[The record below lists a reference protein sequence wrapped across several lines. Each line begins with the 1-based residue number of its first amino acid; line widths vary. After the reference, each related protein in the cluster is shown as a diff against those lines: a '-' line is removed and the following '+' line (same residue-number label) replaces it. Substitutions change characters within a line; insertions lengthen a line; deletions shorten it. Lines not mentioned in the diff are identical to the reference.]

1 MSDIDQILAAKK
13 AAQARL
19 LAIPGVHAV
28 GIGSKVVQ
36 GHRTGERCIA
46 VFVLKKKPLDKLSP
60 EEVVPPEIDGFKT
73 DIIEQ
78 PFPDLLSGGRTGD
91 PTDLT
96 ITISPDKHAITLA
109 GKETP
114 GIGLL
119 AVIDFSITKSGGVQQ
134 DFNTFIQTTGS
145 QLEDSDTMTLA
156 NMAAKFAND
165 IQVWSTFVDFAALT
179 TSVSGNTVTITP
191 GAGYTVVVTGAKVY
205 VIDDH
210 KYRLDPA
217 LSGGIKVQAGG
228 PAGWGT
234 LSFIAKTNEP
244 QPKVVALTCQHV
256 VADWGGVSASLGVDV
271 SPDQRTVTFSG
282 SSAGGSVVVLTLDV
296 MPAGPGPSQTFEF
309 FLAPT
314 TETLDQIATKV
325 SDWINGLANPGVS
338 STHAGAQVTITW
350 GASSIVLARCNV
362 YEPQKPDPASEL
374 HASIANSN
382 AITLAGQASGENY
395 GIYINGN
402 VGGTSHTFGTFVN
415 VTKGQALSDIAGSL
429 VGAVTGLSIAGVT
442 ASATDA
448 TITITGVQELE
459 CIIASD
465 IRVGQPN
472 NSFASKCSSCCD
484 HRIGRVI
491 GARLDV
497 DAALI
502 HLDAGQ
508 KYLAEIAELGV
519 VRGSHAITDGELPY
533 TVQKRGQ
540 STGVTDGVVQYL
552 HVDGILPE
560 KITLTS
566 GNIND
571 VFHRFYSEAMSIEPS
586 GPDPFGFSGDSGSP
600 IVNSSGEIVG
610 VLFGSG
616 SSRSIFATPIQQI
629 ETAFDISVATA
640 TSTND
645 VRVVSDAEGGSA
657 SAEATNSLVSAASP
671 LGKRL
676 HDAEVDITA
685 TRAGDRYA
693 QLFRRHFPEVAK
705 LVNDNRRVATAWH
718 RNGGP
723 QLLQN
728 ILQAVQ
734 THNHALPARIDGKPL
749 SECLN
754 GLQSAFIRYG
764 SPQLA
769 ADLEQYAPPLTQLAG
784 LTYLQALDTLRNLEI
799 N

>member
-1 MSDIDQILAAKK
+1 MNDVDQILLVKQ

-28 GIGSKVVQ
+28 GIGTKVVQ
-36 GHRTGERCIA
+36 GQRTGERCIA
-46 VFVLKKKPLDKLSP
+46 VFVVKKKSLDKLTP

-78 PFPDLLSGGRTGD
+78 EVPELLSGGRTGD
-91 PTDLT
+91 PSDLT
-96 ITISPDKHAITLA
+96 ITISPDKHVITLA

-119 AVIDFSITKSGGVQQ
+119 AAIDFAVTKSGGIRH
-134 DFNTFIQTTGS
+134 DFNTFIETTGP

-156 NMAAKFAND
+156 NMATKFGHD
-165 IQVWSTFVDFAALT
+165 IQVWASFVDFSALS
-179 TSVSGNTVTITP
+179 TSVAGNQITVTP
-191 GAGYTVVVTGAKVY
+191 GAGYTAEVTGAKVF
-205 VIDDH
+205 VSDDH

-256 VADWGGVSASLGVDV
+256 VADWGGVSTNLGVDV
-271 SPDQRTVTFSG
+271 SPDQHTITFSG
-282 SSAGGSVVVLTLDV
+282 SSTGGSVIVLTLDV
-296 MPAGPGPSQTFEF
+296 MPAGPGPSQIFEF

-338 STHAGAQVTITW
+338 STHSGAQVAIIW

-362 YEPQKPDPASEL
+362 YEPQKPDPGSGL
-374 HASIANSN
+374 HASISN
-382 AITLAGQASGENY
+382 TNVITLTGQVSGKNY

-402 VGGTSHTFGTFVN
+402 VGGANHSFGTFVN
-415 VTKGQALSDIAGSL
+415 IADEQSLGDIAGSL
-429 VGAVTGLSIAGVT
+429 ASAITGLAIAGVT
-442 ASATDA
+442 ASPADA
-448 TITITGVQELE
+448 TVTITGVQELE

-491 GARLDV
+491 GAHLDV

-508 KYLAEIAELGV
+508 KYLAEIVELGL
-519 VRGSHAITDGELPY
+519 VRGTHPIADGELPY
-533 TVQKRGQ
+533 TVKKRGL
-540 STGVTDGVVQYL
+540 STGVTDGMVQYL
-552 HVDGILPE
+552 HVDGLLPE

-616 SSRSIFATPIQQI
+616 GSRTILATPIQQI
-629 ETAFDISVATA
+629 ETSFDISVATA
-640 TSTND
+640 TSLND
-645 VRVVSDAEGGSA
+645 VRVVSEAEGASRTDGSHALA
-657 SAEATNSLVSAASP
+657 SPSSP

-676 HDAEVDITA
+676 HEAEVEMTA
-685 TRAGDRYA
+685 TRAGEQYA
-693 QLFRRHFPEVAK
+693 QLFRTHFPEVAR
-705 LVNDNRRVATAWH
+705 LVNDNRRVAAAWH

-728 ILQAVQ
+728 VLQAVQ
-734 THNHALPARIDGKPL
+734 SRDHALPANIQGKPF
-749 SECLN
+749 SECLC
-754 GLQSAFIRYG
+754 GLQNAFARYG

-769 ADLEQYAPPLTQLAG
+769 ADLEQYASPLAELAG
-784 LTYLQALDTLRNLEI
+784 QTYPQALDTLRNLEI
-799 N
+799 R